1 MHKVEDYFT
10 SKIGDLDMSL
20 VKEECKKGSI
30 SSRKCSK
37 LWPKFPCYE
46 DKIKKCFNADGDV
59 FLEDPIDGVL
69 YALGETYVQV
79 TNSIQKLLNTL
90 PDEKRLEKEE
100 KLIRIFRDY
109 GLSMFSLPD
118 THLSTTFKTIKD
130 IDYQDIPKY
139 VDTASEYVD
148 TAKQYVISKFNRE
161 GGGGIYDK
169 ITNPMSGEELS
180 IHSKKGI
187 EVLEHYTNAL
197 K

>member
-1 MHKVEDYFT
+1 
-10 SKIGDLDMSL
+10 
-20 VKEECKKGSI
+20 
-30 SSRKCSK
+30 
-37 LWPKFPCYE
+37 
-46 DKIKKCFNADGDV
+46 
-59 FLEDPIDGVL
+59 
-69 YALGETYVQV
+69 
-79 TNSIQKLLNTL
+79 
-90 PDEKRLEKEE
+90 
-100 KLIRIFRDY
+100 
-109 GLSMFSLPD
+109 MFSLPD

-139 VDTASEYVD
+139 VDTASEYMD